1 MNISFFNFPISNTL
15 PRCRVTVKQIYEYII
30 SGRAKENTEVLRS
43 LVDGGVRRAYKA
55 QNFDYVTFSGCF
67 SVRKND
73 GLISHSGF
81 MCFDIDNVPS
91 EERLQE
97 IKSQLIGDELLHTV
111 LLFRSPSGNGLKW
124 VVEVPDRYWLGVSHT
139 DDLSPTDCTDCT
151 DFNSSLSSMSSLAS
165 QEVARRIGTDL
176 TPYKQGESC
185 RDVIVGNHRML
196 YERIRG
202 YLFERYG
209 IETDHTSDIARPCYL
224 CYDSDAYYDEPTF
237 HSNPA
242 SRFLKSTNTPEN
254 LERFA
259 RLDNPEE
266 LALLVEDARA
276 VRPYKQGDNITP
288 FGRVN
293 GQQTTVKPLPTS
305 VDLPYKQGRSCRE
318 WDVADNLIRRI
329 ESRGV
334 DITGDYLDWVRLGFA
349 FANTFGELGRGFYH
363 RVSQFHPRYDPNQTN
378 RQYDNCLKT
387 NRGLVGLGSLVYLIN
402 N

>member
-1 MNISFFNFPISNTL
+1 MHISFFNFPISNTL
-15 PRCRVTVKQIYEYII
+15 PCCRVTVKQIYEYII
-30 SGRAKENTEVLRS
+30 SGRAKEKTQLLRS

-55 QNFDYVTFSGCF
+55 QNLDYVTFSGCF
-67 SVRKND
+67 SVRKID

-81 MCFDIDNVPS
+81 MCFDIDHIDS

-97 IKSQLIGDELLHTV
+97 IKSKLINDELLHTV

-124 VVEVPDRYWLGVSHT
+124 VIEVPDRYWLGVSHT
-139 DDLSPTDCTDCT
+139 EDILHTELTDNTEDAVASPAILSPTDDTDNS
-151 DFNSSLSSMSSLAS
+151 DINSSFSSIRSLAS
-165 QEVARRIGTDL
+165 QEVARQIDTDFTPSECLSL
-176 TPYKQGESC
+176 TDNRVQSTEN
-185 RDVIVGNHRML
+185 RVQITDVIVGNHRML

-224 CYDSDAYYDEPTF
+224 CHDDDAYYDEPTF

-242 SRFLKSTNTPEN
+242 HKLLTSFVSTVNSR
-254 LERFA
+254 
-259 RLDNPEE
+259 
-266 LALLVEDARA
+266 
-276 VRPYKQGDNITP
+276 
-288 FGRVN
+288 
-293 GQQTTVKPLPTS
+293 QTTVKPLPTS

-349 FANTFGELGRGFYH
+349 FANGFGELGRGFYH
-363 RVSQFHPRYDPNQTN
+363 RVSQFHPRYDYNQTN

-387 NRGLVGLGSLVYLIN
+387 NRGLVGLGTAIKLMHNYSPIGS
-402 N
+402 